1 MGMKKDME
9 INAASPLIKKLAAL
23 RESDGPFAGDV
34 VEQLY
39 DNAMIQAGLL
49 VDPMEMVRRNYRILE
64 RAAGEP
70 SAAS

>member
-1 MGMKKDME
+1 ME

-23 RESDGPFAGDV
+23 RASDVTFAGDV

-49 VDPMEMVRRNYRILE
+49 VDPMTMVKRNYRILE

-70 SAAS
+70 AAAL